1 MILEVEGNRTGRTVQ
16 HNKARVE
23 IDGLI
28 RLLLFFFE
36 SYCTTTCIPGAPPV
50 MRWLL
55 VLGSVF
61 GKNSADGR
69 SVSPGKDEGHAS
81 IVKVTFF
88 WGLNVRRG
96 KGLTEQIS

>member
-1 MILEVEGNRTGRTVQ
+1 MEVEGNRTGRTVQ

-28 RLLLFFFE
+28 RLLLFFFG
-36 SYCTTTCIPGAPPV
+36 SDCTTTCIPGAPPV

-61 GKNSADGR
+61 GKNSADGC
-69 SVSPGKDEGHAS
+69 SVSPGKQGRMKN
-81 IVKVTFF
+81 VKVTFLGVLMF
-88 WGLNVRRG
+88 GGERV
-96 KGLTEQIS
+96 